1 MKMQIATELYT
12 LSKTMMDLSRKMEA
26 HWPDKAKEMMGA
38 AKIAH
43 GWYLGI
49 PPRITTLF
57 TRRPADLH
65 NRKKHYNT

>member
-1 MKMQIATELYT
+1 MKMQIATELYA

-26 HWPDKAKEMMGA
+26 HWPDKTKEMMGA

-49 PPRITTLF
+49 IEEI
-57 TRRPADLH
+57 
-65 NRKKHYNT
+65 RKEEME